1 MLDHA
6 PIIGGV
12 AFGRCAEQVRHEVS
26 VRFETEDAGELEGL
40 LHAIDADPSMVRGKD
55 ALVEALDAHL
65 QLRAAQAAQRGKPFG
80 RDGIGAGFHHK
91 AHAAVLCGLVF
102 ALQGFQL
109 GKRCGLPL
117 RGAASRY
124 RRHYPAS
131 CRVRK
136 ARRRRPDRRQQRS
149 RGASMDAASRSSAW
163 ARKRTSPARVPQA
176 YRLRTV
182 SL

>member
-12 AFGRCAEQVRHEVS
+12 AFGRCAEQVRHEVRM
-26 VRFETEDAGELEGL
+26 RFEAEDAGELEGL
-40 LHAIDADPSMVRGKD
+40 LHAIDADASMVRGKD

-65 QLRAAQAAQRGKPFG
+65 QLRAAKAAQRGKPFG

-117 RGAASRY
+117 RGSD
-124 RRHYPAS
+124 PA
-131 CRVRK
+131 V
-136 ARRRRPDRRQQRS
+136 AVHV
-149 RGASMDAASRSSAW
+149 GSAG
-163 ARKRTSPARVPQA
+163 V
-176 YRLRTV
+176 
-182 SL
+182 

>member
-12 AFGRCAEQVRHEVS
+12 ALGRCAEQVRHEVS

-55 ALVEALDAHL
+55 ALVQALNTHL
-65 QLRAAQAAQRGKPFG
+65 QPRAAQATQHGKPFG

-91 AHAAVLCGLVF
+91 AHAAVFCGLVF
-102 ALQGFQL
+102 VLQGFQL

-117 RGAASRY
+117 RGGG
-124 RRHYPAS
+124 PAVA
-131 CRVRK
+131 VRM
-136 ARRRRPDRRQQRS
+136 
-149 RGASMDAASRSSAW
+149 GSAG
-163 ARKRTSPARVPQA
+163 V
-176 YRLRTV
+176 
-182 SL
+182 